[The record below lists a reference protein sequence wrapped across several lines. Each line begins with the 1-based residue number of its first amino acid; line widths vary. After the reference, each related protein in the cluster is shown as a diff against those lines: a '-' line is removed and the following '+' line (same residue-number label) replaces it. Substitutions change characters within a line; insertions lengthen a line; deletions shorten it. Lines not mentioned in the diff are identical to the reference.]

1 MSSRKHPQERRID
14 ELFAR
19 LNPGDRLLVTELSRL
34 GRSTGQVIHLIDELV
49 KQGIG
54 IVVIKQSLT
63 LDQTHDDLQSLTMMT
78 LLALFA
84 ERERRMM
91 SQRTKEALATKKAR
105 GIALGKPQGAI

>member
-1 MSSRKHPQERRID
+1 MTLVATTKSDAMSPCSSRKQPQERRID

-54 IVVIKQSLT
+54 IVVIKQNLVVSLDT
-63 LDQTHDDLQSLTMMT
+63 VG
-78 LLALFA
+78 
-84 ERERRMM
+84 
-91 SQRTKEALATKKAR
+91 KI
-105 GIALGKPQGAI
+105 IAKRC